1 MIISIVKTDKKIP
14 DHRSSPGPCVVRKTY
29 GQGGNIMK
37 FGKKTIRSSADIPYD
52 PERSDTL
59 IIYRSRKGSTL
70 EYAKWIQESLD
81 CDIVPFARKYLGYST
96 LYRNVILLSW
106 LRSSEI
112 VGLKLIRQNHL
123 RFLLPEKHVILGVT
137 GIAEPSESYEKYIR
151 EINFGLGFDYASLH
165 LLPGRMDVDHQGASD
180 RFMIRAFEKSQY
192 DGMTKQEAE
201 VFHDRMTR
209 GWDGVSRQACLG
221 IIQEI
226 QSIRKE
232 EKNDPDGE

>member
-1 MIISIVKTDKKIP
+1 M
-14 DHRSSPGPCVVRKTY
+14 R
-29 GQGGNIMK
+29 
-37 FGKKTIRSSADIPYD
+37 FGKKTIRSSEDIPYD

-70 EYAKWIQESLD
+70 EYAKWIQEALD
-81 CDIVPFARKYLGYST
+81 CDIVPFDRKYLGYST

-137 GIAEPSESYEKYIR
+137 GIAEPSESYENYVR

-165 LLPGRMDVDHQGASD
+165 MLPGRLDVEHQGASD

-192 DGMTKQEAE
+192 DGMTRQEAE
-201 VFHDRMTR
+201 LFHDRMTG
-209 GWDGVSRQACLG
+209 GWDGVSRQACRG
-221 IIQEI
+221 IIEEI
-226 QSIRKE
+226 QRIRE
-232 EKNDPDGE
+232 EEGGGPDRM